1 MDKEK
6 QKQNKLIILVGD
18 SGCGKTELMKLVLQN
33 HSEKFSAIKKSS
45 TREARPGEE
54 NAIEIKP
61 ECSIQ
66 EVDAMDYVYIGHNG
80 NKYGFMKEQIEEPF
94 IQGKS
99 PMVIVDS
106 EELLKKLCRNYT
118 GRVCPIYI
126 QRDKDDED
134 FIEELKRQGRTEEQI
149 KQRLDSRH
157 KAKNLWGQC
166 KDLFGYRY
174 IINGPF
180 LSKEKFLGWF
190 ETIAGENNIDLI
202 EAKHK
207 KEVKGIIS
215 YFRSKWKERPAL
227 LSSNVCYEPKI
238 EPDEEK
244 EDIR

>member
-1 MDKEK
+1 MEKE
-6 QKQNKLIILVGD
+6 KQNKLVILVGD

-61 ECSIQ
+61 GCSIQ

-94 IQGKS
+94 NQGKS

-126 QRDKDDED
+126 QRDKGDED

-157 KAKNLWGQC
+157 EAKALWGKKQN
-166 KDLFGYRY
+166 LFGYRY

-190 ETIAGENNIDLI
+190 ERIAEENNIDLT
-202 EAKHK
+202 ESNHK
-207 KEVKGIIS
+207 NGVKGIVS
-215 YFRSKWKERPAL
+215 YFRNKWKERPAL
-227 LSSNVCYEPKI
+227 LSSNVGYEPII
-238 EPDEEK
+238 EEDEEK
-244 EDIR
+244 EEIR